1 MRGLIRKNRRQKMT
15 EQLSVT
21 VEGATYYHTSESLA
35 ALIKEATEN
44 RTALNKMTE
53 RYNDKYQL
61 VQKIRG
67 DVYELFSSNYSSGDE
82 DITLSVEDIN
92 ELLRSIGADEL
103 KRNWSA
109 TVQVYLTITG
119 IEASNQEEATEIV
132 ENNIEVSYA
141 EDGDLFVDEI
151 TVQEV
156 TPE

>member
-141 EDGDLFVDEI
+141 EDGDLYVDEI
-151 TVQEV
+151 SVQEV

>member
-1 MRGLIRKNRRQKMT
+1 MT

-35 ALIKEATEN
+35 ALIKQATEDKA
-44 RTALNKMTE
+44 ALNKMTE

-132 ENNIEVSYA
+132 ENNIEVSYC

>member
-1 MRGLIRKNRRQKMT
+1 MT

-35 ALIKEATEN
+35 ALIKQATEDKA
-44 RTALNKMTE
+44 ALNKMTE

-82 DITLSVEDIN
+82 EITLSVEDIN
-92 ELLRSIGADEL
+92 ELLRNIGADEL

-119 IEASNQEEATEIV
+119 IEASNREEATEIV
-132 ENNIEVSYA
+132 ENNIDVSYS

>member
-1 MRGLIRKNRRQKMT
+1 MT

-53 RYNDKYQL
+53 RYNEKYQL

-132 ENNIEVSYA
+132 ENNIEVSYS
-141 EDGDLFVDEI
+141 EDGDLYVDEI
-151 TVQEV
+151 SVQEV

>member
-1 MRGLIRKNRRQKMT
+1 MT

-35 ALIKEATEN
+35 ALIKQSTED
-44 RTALNKMTE
+44 RAALTKMTE

-61 VQKIRG
+61 VHKIRG

-82 DITLSVEDIN
+82 EITLSVEDIN
-92 ELLRSIGADEL
+92 ELLRNIGADEL

-119 IEASNQEEATEIV
+119 IEASNREEAIEIV
-132 ENNIEVSYA
+132 ENNIDVSYS
-141 EDGDLFVDEI
+141 EDGDLFVDEV

>member
-1 MRGLIRKNRRQKMT
+1 MT

-35 ALIKEATEN
+35 ALIKQSTEDKA
-44 RTALNKMTE
+44 ALTKMTE

-61 VQKIRG
+61 VHKIRG

-82 DITLSVEDIN
+82 EITLSVEDIN
-92 ELLRSIGADEL
+92 ELLRNIGADEL

-119 IEASNQEEATEIV
+119 IEASNREEAIEIV
-132 ENNIEVSYA
+132 ENNIDVSYS
-141 EDGDLFVDEI
+141 EDGDLFVDEV

>member
-1 MRGLIRKNRRQKMT
+1 MT

-21 VEGATYYHTSESLA
+21 VDGATYYHTSESLA
-35 ALIKEATEN
+35 ALIKEATESKA
-44 RTALNKMTE
+44 ALNKMTE

-92 ELLRSIGADEL
+92 ELLRNIGADEL

-109 TVQVYLTITG
+109 TVQIYLTITG
-119 IEASNQEEATEIV
+119 IEASSQEEATEIV

-141 EDGDLFVDEI
+141 EDGDLYVDEI
-151 TVQEV
+151 SVQEV

>member
-1 MRGLIRKNRRQKMT
+1 MT

-35 ALIKEATEN
+35 ALIKQATEDKA
-44 RTALNKMTE
+44 ALNKMTE

-61 VQKIRG
+61 VQRIRG

-82 DITLSVEDIN
+82 EITLSVEDIN
-92 ELLRSIGADEL
+92 ELLRNIGADEL

-132 ENNIEVSYA
+132 ENNIEVSYS

>member
-1 MRGLIRKNRRQKMT
+1 MT

-44 RTALNKMTE
+44 RAALNKMTE
-53 RYNDKYQL
+53 RYNEKYQL
-61 VQKIRG
+61 VQRIRG

-132 ENNIEVSYA
+132 ENNIEVSYC

>member
-1 MRGLIRKNRRQKMT
+1 MT

-141 EDGDLFVDEI
+141 EDGDLYVDEI
-151 TVQEV
+151 SVQEV

>member
-1 MRGLIRKNRRQKMT
+1 MT

-35 ALIKEATEN
+35 ALIKQAIEDKA
-44 RTALNKMTE
+44 ALNKMTE

-61 VQKIRG
+61 VHQIRG

-82 DITLSVEDIN
+82 EITLSVEDIN

-132 ENNIEVSYA
+132 ENNIEVSYS

>member
-1 MRGLIRKNRRQKMT
+1 MT

-44 RTALNKMTE
+44 RAALNKMTE
-53 RYNDKYQL
+53 RYNEKYQL
-61 VQKIRG
+61 VQRIRG

-82 DITLSVEDIN
+82 EITLSVEDIN

-132 ENNIEVSYA
+132 ENNIEVSYS

>member
-1 MRGLIRKNRRQKMT
+1 MT

-35 ALIKEATEN
+35 ALIKQATEDKA
-44 RTALNKMTE
+44 ALNKMTE
-53 RYNDKYQL
+53 RYNEKYQL
-61 VQKIRG
+61 VQRIRG

-132 ENNIEVSYA
+132 ENNIEVSYS

>member
-1 MRGLIRKNRRQKMT
+1 MT

-44 RTALNKMTE
+44 RAALSKMTE
-53 RYNDKYQL
+53 RYNEKYQL
-61 VQKIRG
+61 VQRIRG

-82 DITLSVEDIN
+82 NITLSVEDIN

-132 ENNIEVSYA
+132 ENNIEVSYS

-151 TVQEV
+151 TVQEI

>member
-1 MRGLIRKNRRQKMT
+1 MT

-44 RTALNKMTE
+44 RTELNKMTE
-53 RYNDKYQL
+53 RYIDMYQL

>member
-1 MRGLIRKNRRQKMT
+1 
-15 EQLSVT
+15 
-21 VEGATYYHTSESLA
+21 
-35 ALIKEATEN
+35 
-44 RTALNKMTE
+44 MTE

-119 IEASNQEEATEIV
+119 IEASNREEATEIV

>member
-1 MRGLIRKNRRQKMT
+1 MT

-35 ALIKEATEN
+35 ALIKQATEDKA
-44 RTALNKMTE
+44 ALNKMTE

-61 VQKIRG
+61 VHKIRG

-82 DITLSVEDIN
+82 EITLSVEDIN

-103 KRNWSA
+103 KRSWSA

-132 ENNIEVSYA
+132 ENNIEVSYS

>member
-1 MRGLIRKNRRQKMT
+1 MT

-35 ALIKEATEN
+35 ALIKQATEDKA
-44 RTALNKMTE
+44 ALNKITE
-53 RYNDKYQL
+53 RYNEKYQL
-61 VQKIRG
+61 VQRIRG

-92 ELLRSIGADEL
+92 ELLRSIGADKL

-132 ENNIEVSYA
+132 ENNIEVSYS

>member
-1 MRGLIRKNRRQKMT
+1 MT

-35 ALIKEATEN
+35 ALIKQATED
-44 RTALNKMTE
+44 RAALSKMTE
-53 RYNDKYQL
+53 RYNEKYQL
-61 VQKIRG
+61 VQRIRG

-82 DITLSVEDIN
+82 EITLSVEDIN

-119 IEASNQEEATEIV
+119 IEASNREEAIEIV
-132 ENNIEVSYA
+132 ENNIEVSYC

>member
-1 MRGLIRKNRRQKMT
+1 MT

-35 ALIKEATEN
+35 ALIKQAIEDKA
-44 RTALNKMTE
+44 ALNKMTE

-61 VQKIRG
+61 VQRIRG

-82 DITLSVEDIN
+82 EITLSVEDIN

-132 ENNIEVSYA
+132 ENNIEVSYS

>member
-1 MRGLIRKNRRQKMT
+1 MT

-44 RTALNKMTE
+44 RAALSKMTE
-53 RYNDKYQL
+53 RYNEKYQL
-61 VQKIRG
+61 VQRIRG

-132 ENNIEVSYA
+132 ENNIEVSYS

-151 TVQEV
+151 TVQKV

>member
-1 MRGLIRKNRRQKMT
+1 MA

-21 VEGATYYHTSESLA
+21 VEGATYFHTSESLA
-35 ALIKEATEN
+35 ALIKEATET
-44 RTALNKMTE
+44 RSALDKKTE
-53 RYNDKYQL
+53 MYNDRLQTL
-61 VQKIRG
+61 HRIRG
-67 DVYELFSSNYSSGDE
+67 DVYEFFSSNYSSGDE
-82 DITLSVEDIN
+82 ELTFSVEDIN

-119 IEASNQEEATEIV
+119 IEASNREEATEIV

>member
-1 MRGLIRKNRRQKMT
+1 MT

-21 VEGATYYHTSESLA
+21 VDGATYYHTSESLA

-92 ELLRSIGADEL
+92 DMLRSIGADEL

-141 EDGDLFVDEI
+141 EDGELFVDEI

>member
-1 MRGLIRKNRRQKMT
+1 MT

-35 ALIKEATEN
+35 ALIKQATEDKA
-44 RTALNKMTE
+44 ALNKMTE
-53 RYNDKYQL
+53 RYNEKYQL
-61 VQKIRG
+61 VQRIRG

-103 KRNWSA
+103 KRNWFA

>member
-1 MRGLIRKNRRQKMT
+1 MT

-35 ALIKEATEN
+35 ALIKQATEDKA
-44 RTALNKMTE
+44 ALNKITE
-53 RYNDKYQL
+53 RYNEKYQL
-61 VQKIRG
+61 VQRIRG

-103 KRNWSA
+103 KRLWSA
-109 TVQVYLTITG
+109 SVNVTLTITG
-119 IEASNQEEATEIV
+119 IEASNKDEVQEIV
-132 ENNIEVSYA
+132 ENNLEISYV
-141 EDGDLFVDEI
+141 EDGDLFVDY
-151 TVQEV
+151 VDVREV

>member
-1 MRGLIRKNRRQKMT
+1 MT

-119 IEASNQEEATEIV
+119 IEASNREEATEIV

-141 EDGDLFVDEI
+141 EDGDLYVDEI
-151 TVQEV
+151 SVQEV

>member
-1 MRGLIRKNRRQKMT
+1 MT

-35 ALIKEATEN
+35 ALIKQATED
-44 RTALNKMTE
+44 RAALSKMTE
-53 RYNDKYQL
+53 RYNEKYQL
-61 VQKIRG
+61 VQRIRG

-82 DITLSVEDIN
+82 EITLSVEDIN
-92 ELLRSIGADEL
+92 ELLKSIGADEL

-119 IEASNQEEATEIV
+119 IEASNREEAIEIV
-132 ENNIEVSYA
+132 ENNIEVSYC

>member
-1 MRGLIRKNRRQKMT
+1 MT

-141 EDGDLFVDEI
+141 EDNDLFVDEI

>member
-1 MRGLIRKNRRQKMT
+1 MT

-35 ALIKEATEN
+35 TLIKQATEDKA
-44 RTALNKMTE
+44 ALNKMTE

-132 ENNIEVSYA
+132 ENNIEVSYC

>member
-1 MRGLIRKNRRQKMT
+1 MT

-119 IEASNQEEATEIV
+119 IEASSQEEATEIV

-151 TVQEV
+151 NVREV